1 VGGEGGDLEGV
12 DMSVG
17 YTKEELE
24 KIKAIEEEDL
34 RKKSIEQRMNGLSR
48 TKQKEL
54 RRKQK
59 RSERSK
65 WYLR

>member
-1 VGGEGGDLEGV
+1 
-12 DMSVG
+12 MSVG